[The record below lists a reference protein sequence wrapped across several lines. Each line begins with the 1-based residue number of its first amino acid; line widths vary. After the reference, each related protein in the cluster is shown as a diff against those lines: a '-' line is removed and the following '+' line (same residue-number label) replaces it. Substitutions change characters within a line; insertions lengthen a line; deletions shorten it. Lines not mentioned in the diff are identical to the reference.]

1 VVVHDLSKPGA
12 GELLRGHLRALRISV
27 DVLVNNAGFGSYGA
41 FESLNA
47 AAEQQQIAVN
57 VGAVVDL
64 CHAFVPDMLR
74 KGSGAV
80 LNIAST
86 AAFQP
91 GPYMA
96 TYAATKAF
104 VLSFSE
110 ALWAEYRHRGVHV
123 AALCPGAVDTAFID
137 KLGNS
142 AVRDTAVF
150 ARTLPVEQVASAALR
165 ALLGSAPSRIV
176 GLRNWLTAN
185 SLRMAP
191 RAAVASAA
199 ARMLKPSST

>member
-1 VVVHDLSKPGA
+1 MVSIQGKTVLITGASSGIGKALAFQLAAQGAELVLVARSEAALLVLAAELEIAWAVKPTVVVHDLTQPGS
-12 GELLRGHLRALRISV
+12 GELLRSYLRSLHINV
-27 DVLVNNAGFGSYGA
+27 DVLINNAGFGSYGL
-41 FESLNA
+41 FETLDA

-64 CHAFVPDMLR
+64 CHAFVPDMLQR
-74 KGSGAV
+74 GSGAV

-110 ALWAEYRHRGVHV
+110 ALWAEYRDRGVHIC
-123 AALCPGAVDTAFID
+123 ALCPGAE
-137 KLGNS
+137 L
-142 AVRDTAVF
+142 
-150 ARTLPVEQVASAALR
+150 
-165 ALLGSAPSRIV
+165 
-176 GLRNWLTAN
+176 
-185 SLRMAP
+185 
-191 RAAVASAA
+191 
-199 ARMLKPSST
+199 